1 MICIDLQ
8 ITNRESTHAGVVVDR
23 YEDAN
28 LILEEVRI
36 HCEEEKVHTYKAKET
51 KMDLRTFLK
60 NQTTDDGQNRMTYTL
75 EQDLMELGG
84 LSFAEA
90 YQVVNMIKDKLGQY
104 LDTGKVNG
112 LWTGNFHYIYVD
124 GSFASGLHN
133 RISVGIEDL
142 VRK

>member
-1 MICIDLQ
+1 MICIDFK
-8 ITNRESTHAGVVVDR
+8 ITNRKPAHAGVVVDR

-28 LILEEVRI
+28 LVLKEVRI
-36 HCEEEKVHTYKAKET
+36 HCEEEKVHTYKAKEAQ
-51 KMDLRTFLK
+51 MDLRTFLK
-60 NQTTDDGQNRMTYTL
+60 NQTTVDGQNRMTYTL

-90 YQVVNMIKDKLGQY
+90 YQVVSMIKDKLGQY
-104 LDTGKVNG
+104 LDTGVVNG
-112 LWTGNFHYIYVD
+112 LWTGNFHYIYID

-133 RISVGIEDL
+133 RISVGVEDL

>member
-1 MICIDLQ
+1 MICIDFK
-8 ITNRESTHAGVVVDR
+8 ITNRKPVHAGVVVGR

-28 LILEEVRI
+28 LLLEAVYV
-36 HCEEEKVHTYKAKET
+36 HDGLEKAHTYKAKEA

-84 LSFAEA
+84 LSFVEA
-90 YQVVNMIKDKLGQY
+90 YQVVSMIKDKLEQY
-104 LDTGKVNG
+104 LDTGGVNG
-112 LWTGNFHYIYVD
+112 LQGGNFHYIYID

-133 RISVGIEDL
+133 RISVGVEDL
-142 VRK
+142 VA